1 MTSRPALIE
10 TSEGPA
16 GVVPA
21 KPVLLHVPA
30 VALEKVLVACQA
42 AACVAR
48 LGSIMQQL
56 KRESLMLLQVD
67 KWAAHGRAALAGEQH
82 PGIIRTL
89 IWQILQCG
97 HCRAQSLQEQ
107 QWREAVPQQQC
118 RGPEHCACRQ
128 YCGACS
134 SSQKAQ
140 VGHSA
145 VCTWCQHLQAPA
157 GCT

>member
-1 MTSRPALIE
+1 M
-10 TSEGPA
+10 
-16 GVVPA
+16 VPA

-97 HCRAQSLQEQ
+97 S
-107 QWREAVPQQQC
+107 
-118 RGPEHCACRQ
+118 EHLAIWL
-128 YCGACS
+128 GDVV
-134 SSQKAQ
+134 QKALPFWTLQ
-140 VGHSA
+140 GTITPGAAVVGGCPAAA
-145 VCTWCQHLQAPA
+145 VQGT
-157 GCT
+157 